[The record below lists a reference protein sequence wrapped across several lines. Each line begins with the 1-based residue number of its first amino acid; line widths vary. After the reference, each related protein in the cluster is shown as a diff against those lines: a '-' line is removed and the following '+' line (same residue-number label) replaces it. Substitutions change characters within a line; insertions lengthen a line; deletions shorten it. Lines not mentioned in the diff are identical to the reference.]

1 MRTYPARMM
10 AVGALLLTLVA
21 WPASAQV
28 IVTPTPFV
36 SPTATSTWA
45 PGSDIRIAM
54 ATPAAPTITQGA
66 SGSLANGAYKMTLT
80 AIDAGGGQTLYPTAG
95 TCTVTAGTDDGCIA
109 TWVAVPGAVS
119 YRVWISDMGGAVPV
133 QYFVV
138 TAPAVTL
145 TVTTLAGATVA
156 TLPTA
161 ASAYAVNL
169 DSTGDSWGLVGG
181 RFTAREFVTRWV
193 FHAAAG
199 ATETAD
205 FALGPKHRIILDEN
219 LTLTLT
225 NPVDSGTYIIELVQ
239 DAGATNTVTWADE
252 ANIYWGDGGTPP
264 VITATA
270 NAISLCTLV
279 YDATLAK
286 YVGACSLDH
295 K

>member
-66 SGSLANGAYKMTLT
+66 SGSLANGAYKMTVT
-80 AIDAGGGQTLYPTAG
+80 VIDAGGGQTFYPTLG

-109 TWVAVPGAVS
+109 TWVAVPGAVT
-119 YRVWISDMGGAVPV
+119 YRVWISDMGGATPV
-133 QYFVV
+133 QYFAV
-138 TAPAVTL
+138 TAPTLTL
-145 TVTTLAGATVA
+145 TVTTLVGATVA

-161 ASAYAVNL
+161 ATAYVVNL
-169 DSTGDSWGLVGG
+169 DSAGTSWVSGGPLVTG
-181 RFTAREFVTRWV
+181 WV
-193 FHAAAG
+193 KHAAAG

-205 FALGPKHRIILDEN
+205 LSVGVKHRIILDEN

-225 NPVDSGTYIIELVQ
+225 NPVDSATYTSEFVQ

-252 ANIYWGDGGTPP
+252 ANIYWSDGGVAP

-270 NAISLCTLV
+270 NAISLCTFI
-279 YDATLAK
+279 YDGTLAK